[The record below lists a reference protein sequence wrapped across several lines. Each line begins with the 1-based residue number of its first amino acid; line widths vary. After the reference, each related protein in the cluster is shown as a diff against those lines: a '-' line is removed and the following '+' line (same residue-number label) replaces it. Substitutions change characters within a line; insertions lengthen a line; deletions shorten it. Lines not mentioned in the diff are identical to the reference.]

1 MQRIAFIGTGIMGGH
16 MAARLAAAGLQV
28 RAWNRSPQK
37 LAALLAQGL
46 QPAGSVRE
54 ALAGCDAAVVML
66 STGAVVDDV
75 LFAGARPAIADLPAG
90 ALLAVMSSIPV
101 ETAREQAR
109 LAAAAGIGYLDAP
122 VSGGEPG
129 AREGTLAIFAG
140 GAAEDFARAAPL
152 LAPLGRA
159 THLGPAGSGQ
169 LTKLANQVIVGGT
182 LVAIAEALV
191 LARSGGADPA
201 AVREALMGGFGDS
214 RVLRVLG
221 ARMVSG
227 DFVPGSPAQY
237 QLKDMRTAQQLA
249 GQYGLRL
256 DMLDD
261 VIRRFESLVAR
272 GEGERDV
279 SVIIREVAAEA
290 GGAAA

>member
-1 MQRIAFIGTGIMGGH
+1 MKRIAFLGTGIMGGH
-16 MAARLAAAGLQV
+16 MAARLAAAGLEV

-37 LAALLAQGL
+37 VAALLAQGV
-46 QPAGSVRE
+46 QPAASVRE
-54 ALAGCDAAVVML
+54 ALAGSDAAVVML

-75 LFAGARPAIADLPAG
+75 LFAGPRPAIAALPAG

-129 AREGTLAIFAG
+129 ARDGTLAIFAG

-152 LAPLGRA
+152 FTPLGRA

-191 LARSGGADPA
+191 LARAGGADPV

-214 RVLRVLG
+214 KVLRVLG
-221 ARMVSG
+221 ARMVEG

-256 DMLDD
+256 DLLDD
-261 VIRRFESLVAR
+261 LIRRFESLVAR
-272 GEGERDV
+272 GDGERDV
-279 SVIIREVAAEA
+279 SVIIREVAAA
-290 GGAAA
+290 AGAAT